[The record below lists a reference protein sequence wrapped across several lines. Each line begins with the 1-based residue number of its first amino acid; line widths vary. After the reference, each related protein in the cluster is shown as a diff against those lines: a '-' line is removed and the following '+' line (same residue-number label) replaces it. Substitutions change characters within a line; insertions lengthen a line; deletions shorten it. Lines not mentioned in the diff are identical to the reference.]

1 MVSTFSRLIDLHN
14 FDLIYRSITKKAQEE
29 VNEYLN
35 AYRHFIVTHSLI
47 CPSNHKYIHSL
58 IHSLTLFH
66 TYSLIHLLLPLSLPF
81 TFTHSHLPLLRLSPL
96 PHSLPHPLSFTP
108 PPSLTHP
115 LPLSL
120 PCSLPHPL
128 SFTHSG
134 GHTTRLAQ
142 HLQSPQTILQL
153 LPSFDLLGQSYSTS
167 DINRNG
173 KSRGRR
179 TVKR

>member
-96 PHSLPHPLSFTP
+96 P
-108 PPSLTHP
+108 
-115 LPLSL
+115 
-120 PCSLPHPL
+120 CSLPHPL